1 MDVKSS
7 MIAAVQH
14 RAWGYWFEDGL
25 PILMV
30 GFGFV
35 AYGLSEVFDQPLG
48 KFGLV
53 LGVPFYIIL
62 LRYRPILE
70 WLKAR
75 LTYPRTGY
83 VPPPY
88 SAQFDRPWGQD
99 LRMILVFGIIM
110 LACIN
115 EMEYIHG
122 PWIYAAWG
130 LELALAL
137 WIMNGKDCR
146 FSWITIAAIP
156 LIGFYLAI
164 CPPDANWPNHR
175 LGYVPDH
182 RPGYFTTAV
191 GLLILADGT
200 ATLVRYLW
208 RNPVVSGPAK

>member
-1 MDVKSS
+1 MDMKSS
-7 MIAAVQH
+7 MTAAAQH

-35 AYGLSEVFDQPLG
+35 VFGLSEVFDHPG
-48 KFGLV
+48 VYVDTV
-53 LGVPFYIIL
+53 LGVLYLIIL
-62 LRYRPILE
+62 CRYRPILE

-88 SAQFDRPWGQD
+88 SPQFDRPWGQD
-99 LRMILVFGIIM
+99 LRMILVFFVIM

-115 EMEYIHG
+115 ERSYIHG

-130 LELALAL
+130 LEAALVL

-146 FSWITIAAIP
+146 LSWITIAAIP
-156 LIGFYLAI
+156 LIGFYLAL
-164 CPPDANWPNHR
+164 CPPDAMRPSRRLGYLPDHR
-175 LGYVPDH
+175 LGY
-182 RPGYFTTAV
+182 FLTAV
-191 GLLILADGT
+191 GLLFLADG
-200 ATLVRYLW
+200 AAALVRYLW